1 MLNPLTTGVGMVFTS
16 FTLKYSF
23 MKKLAII
30 LAVLCVSFTYY
41 SCKKSDSSSSGSA
54 QMSMRLTDGPS
65 SYDAVYLDI
74 QQVAITTSGSAEV
87 TLTPVRAG
95 VYNIL
100 QFKNG
105 LDTLL
110 VRASI
115 PAGTVSQIRL
125 ILGSNNSV
133 VISGT
138 SYPLTTPSGQ
148 SSGVKL
154 NLHQTLVA
162 NGAYT
167 IWIDFDAG
175 ASVVATGSGK
185 YMLKPVIRAY
195 DSLSNGQIKGYVLP
209 LASFTTVYAINGTD
223 TFTAIP
229 SSSDGF
235 FSFNGLVSGSYNLW
249 FNAGVLG
256 FSDTTMTGVNVSY
269 GVITNVGTITL
280 HP

>member
-1 MLNPLTTGVGMVFTS
+1 
-16 FTLKYSF
+16 
-23 MKKLAII
+23 MKKLVII
-30 LAVLCVSFTYY
+30 LTVLCVSFIYY
-41 SCKKSDSSSSGSA
+41 SCNKSNNSSSGNA

-74 QQVAITTSGSAEV
+74 QQVAITTSGNAEV

-100 QFKNG
+100 QFRNG

-133 VISGT
+133 VIGGT
-138 SYPLTTPSGQ
+138 IYALTTPSGQ
-148 SSGVKL
+148 TSGVKL

-209 LASFTTVYAINGTD
+209 LASFTTIYAINGTD
-223 TFTAIP
+223 TFTAIA

-235 FSFNGLVSGSYNLW
+235 FSFNGLATGTYNLW
-249 FNAGVLG
+249 FNAGALG
-256 FSDTTMTGVNVSY
+256 LKDTTMASVAVTYCMV
-269 GVITNVGTITL
+269 TNIGTITL
-280 HP
+280 HL